1 MAEHLLPLVIVLVL
15 NWNRREDT
23 LRCLGSLRRMTYPN
37 FRLLLVDNGSNDG
50 TLAAVAA
57 RFPEVECITNGENLG
72 FAAGC
77 NVGLR
82 HALAQGAD
90 FVFIANNDTTVAPD
104 MLDELVIAAAPSD
117 VGMVAP
123 LIYYEAEPKRIW
135 SAGAGRNPLTLEMRG
150 NLRGQMDADTWPEV
164 VEREYLVGCGLLIR
178 RELIERVGLFDPRFF
193 MYYED
198 LDLCLRAR
206 RAGSRLVLAPRA
218 RMWHRVAVSS
228 GGADAPGER
237 YWAARSSVE
246 FFRKHVHGLRW
257 LIVAP
262 YRTGSAV
269 KTTLRLLSQGK
280 WEAARA
286 YLRGL
291 WDGWTADGEQH
302 SG

>member
-1 MAEHLLPLVIVLVL
+1 MADRKLPSVIVLVL
-15 NWNRREDT
+15 NWNRCEDT
-23 LRCLGSLRRMTYPN
+23 LRCLESLRRMTYPN
-37 FRLLLVDNGSNDG
+37 FRLLLVDNGSSDG

-57 RFPEVECITNGENLG
+57 RLPDVERIANAENLG

-82 HALAQGAD
+82 HALARGAD

-104 MLDELVIAAAPSD
+104 LLDEVITAAVPPD

-123 LIYYEAEPKRIW
+123 LVYYEADPRRIW
-135 SAGAGRNPLTLEMRG
+135 SAGAGRNPLTLEMSG
-150 NLRGQMDADTWPEV
+150 NLRGQMDTDAWPEV
-164 VEREYLVGCGLLIR
+164 VEREYLVGCGLLLKR
-178 RELIERVGLFDPRFF
+178 QLMERIGLFDPRFF

-206 RAGSRLVLAPRA
+206 AAGFRVLLAPRA
-218 RMWHRVAVSS
+218 HMWHRVAVSS

-237 YWAARSSVE
+237 YWAARSSVQ
-246 FFRKHVHGLRW
+246 FFRKHVRGLCW
-257 LIVAP
+257 LIVVP

-269 KTTLRLLSQGK
+269 KTVLRLLSRGK

-291 WDGWTADGEQH
+291 WDGL
-302 SG
+302 